1 MSGISSILI
10 QVFLVSHRVL
20 YSIFYSTTRYAL
32 LASSKDVSRSHWS
45 LPPHRR
51 FLAVCEP
58 LMGKVSVHAFW
69 PSQHGVEYF
78 VPMVH
83 GKK

>member
-1 MSGISSILI
+1 MPIL
-10 QVFLVSHRVL
+10 
-20 YSIFYSTTRYAL
+20 FYAMLFCARYAL
-32 LASSKDVSRSHWS
+32 LAASKDVSRSHWS

-78 VPMVH
+78 VPMVIA
-83 GKK
+83 K